1 MSLQYSRFDR
11 EDGTGNIT
19 LFYEGEMYIATS
31 DHPNWAGIVKGLED
45 NDPEVVDLFDI
56 SRVVAR
62 KFESLSERVRV
73 NNSRVYFDGDEVDT
87 VLTRQIV
94 RFLDE
99 GRDFVPLVK
108 FYERLATNPNQ
119 ESVEQLYNWLNSHDF
134 TITEDGK
141 IIGYKGVQ
149 SDGKGGFESV
159 NTGKAIVNGE
169 QVSGHVPNNVGDV
182 IEMPRADVTFDPN
195 KTCSYGLHIGTW
207 EYAQWWGR
215 DGAILKV
222 LVDPRDVV
230 SVPSD
235 AGGQKLRACRYTVL
249 EILKQEI
256 KDAVVSSYEDEEDH
270 EYCECGSC
278 LTCGEYCECD
288 DFYQS
293 DDDDDEGCSECE
305 DTTVDENQ
313 LSVVDVS
320 TTVNPTLAWPS
331 YCITCN
337 GPCTF

>member
-256 KDAVVSSYEDEEDH
+256 KDAVVNIVNVMIFIKVTMTMTKAVVNVKTPQ
-270 EYCECGSC
+270 
-278 LTCGEYCECD
+278 LTRI
-288 DFYQS
+288 S
-293 DDDDDEGCSECE
+293 
-305 DTTVDENQ
+305 
-313 LSVVDVS
+313 
-320 TTVNPTLAWPS
+320 
-331 YCITCN
+331 
-337 GPCTF
+337 

>member
-11 EDGTGNIT
+11 EDGTGNVT
-19 LFYEGEMYIATS
+19 LFHNNVMYTATS
-31 DHPNWAGIVKGLED
+31 DHPNWQAIVTGLED
-45 NDPEVVDLFDI
+45 DDESVVDLFDM

-73 NNSRVYFDGDEVDT
+73 AGSRVYFDGDEVDT

-94 RFLDE
+94 RFLEED
-99 GRDFVPLVK
+99 RDFVPLVK

-119 ESVEQLYNWLNSHDF
+119 ESVTQLYSWLNSHDF

-141 IIGYKGVQ
+141 IIGYKGVE
-149 SDGKGGFESV
+149 SDGNGGFHSV
-159 NTGKAIVNGE
+159 HSGKAIVNGE
-169 QVSGHVPNNVGDV
+169 LVNGKVPNNVGFV
-182 IEMPRADVTFDPN
+182 IEMPRADVTFDPDQ
-195 KTCSYGLHIGTW
+195 TCSYGLHIGTW

-215 DGAILKV
+215 NGAILKV

-249 EILKQEI
+249 EIIENEI
-256 KDAVVSSYEDEEDH
+256 TDALDVDDTFDDEEDYYDSD
-270 EYCECGSC
+270 ECDECGYC
-278 LTCGEYCECD
+278 TCGCGGCMCD
-288 DFYQS
+288 
-293 DDDDDEGCSECE
+293 EEE
-305 DTTVDENQ
+305 TPVDENQ
-313 LSVVDVS
+313 LTIIDVTKS
-320 TTVNPTLAWPS
+320 EIVNLQWPQHCTT
-331 YCITCN
+331 CE